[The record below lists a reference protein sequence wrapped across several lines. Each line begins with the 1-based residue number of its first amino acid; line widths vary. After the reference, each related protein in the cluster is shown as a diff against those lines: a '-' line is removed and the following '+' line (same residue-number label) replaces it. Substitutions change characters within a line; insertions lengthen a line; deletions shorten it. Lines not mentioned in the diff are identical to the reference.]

1 VGDSPTTTKEAVL
14 ATAKQML
21 ADGLVEGTAG
31 NISGRL
37 DVDRVCLTPSSIAY
51 DTMELDDLVVVD
63 LAGDVV

>member
-1 VGDSPTTTKEAVL
+1 MGDSPTTTKEAVL

-37 DVDRVCLTPSSIAY
+37 DVDRVCLTPS
-51 DTMELDDLVVVD
+51 
-63 LAGDVV
+63 